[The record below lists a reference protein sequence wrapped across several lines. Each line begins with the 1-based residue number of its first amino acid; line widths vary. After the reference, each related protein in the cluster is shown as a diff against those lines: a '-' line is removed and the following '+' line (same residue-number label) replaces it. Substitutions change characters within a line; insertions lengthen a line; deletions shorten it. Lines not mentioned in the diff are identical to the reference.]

1 MKVYRYDDCMVAE
14 EDNSNVCIMQKE
26 FDFYKI
32 SKDTKEQFVQESQ
45 LLSVR
50 DVKDNFGILLVVVMT
65 ILFTLVIYFSSGM
78 YTLVD
83 DQIVL
88 ATFFLLINIPIH
100 ELGHIVFLKMFCKE
114 SKILAGFKFIFIY
127 PAFYVDT
134 SFSYFCPK
142 YKRMCVYL
150 AGNFMNCIFVLTIYI
165 FCPQYLKYCY
175 IIVSNVLVNFIPIIK
190 SDGYYTAM
198 TFLNRYNTDNDKKKE
213 FVDDFI
219 RGAIMFGIMSVLSYL
234 F

>member
-14 EDNSNVCIMQKE
+14 EENSNVCIMQRE

-32 SKDTKEQFVQESQ
+32 SRDVKEQFVQESQ

-50 DVKDNFGILLVVVMT
+50 DVKDHFWMFLVVVMT
-65 ILFTLVIYFSSGM
+65 ILFTLVIYFRSGM

-83 DQIVL
+83 NQIVT
-88 ATFFLLINIPIH
+88 ATFFLLMNIPLH
-100 ELGHIVFLKMFCKE
+100 ELGHIIFLKMYCKE
-114 SKILAGFKFIFIY
+114 SRIKAGFKFIFIY
-127 PAFYVDT
+127 PAFYIDT

-150 AGNFMNCIFVLTIYI
+150 AGNLMNCIFVLAIYVL
-165 FCPQYLKYCY
+165 CPQYLKYCY
-175 IIVSNVLVNFIPIIK
+175 IIISNVLVNFIPIIK
-190 SDGYYTAM
+190 SDGYYTAL
-198 TFLNRYNTDNDKKKE
+198 TFLNRYNADNDKKKE

-219 RGAIMFGIMSVLSYL
+219 RGALMFGIMSVLSYL